1 MPGEIG
7 KGKGGFRPGT
17 AFAHR
22 AAKNGAFANTKDA
35 HMPTAKSIFQA
46 WGDRARQAE
55 YDEFLGPA
63 PADKHLIQLT
73 HVIPG
78 KHLLPPELDAPG
90 ALDDIRRQY
99 GVYITRVRPNVL
111 DLRCESIGRL
121 QQALQAVNWALRDM
135 RLSNEH
141 ASVRFLVQRPTNAI
155 VSDMIAV
162 ELGKRPT
169 FLSPSPYL
177 VSNMSSMNGH
187 LPQLAS
193 EMAASA
199 EGLMVVNKNMT
210 FRINFGHL
218 IIGKKKKGSEDEVSI
233 GNFSKLMDMYSVRG
247 GASFEPKLPNPE
259 RAEKILQFLL
269 KPEQHVCRALKDVE
283 RTCEVTVVTEDQEIK
298 ANANCIPGQ
307 NMKLSMVRATKPEA
321 WGRLNWTVV
330 APDMKYDW
338 NFRIDAWDK
347 VDVPAGFKDLTQK
360 VCLSACNKEALLAV
374 PTVNTARLAALED
387 EIKQIR
393 VKSSARFPFRDT
405 SYVLEISVTKTVN
418 GFRAAGGPEVT
429 WSAELYAPHWEE
441 SVNHMSGGRKV
452 WGEGLENIWT
462 DEGHDLKS
470 RLGGFC
476 RVILEVQALLNRA
489 DASASS
495 ASQ

>member
-7 KGKGGFRPGT
+7 KGKGGFRPGMAPAPRT
-17 AFAHR
+17 TKH
-22 AAKNGAFANTKDA
+22 NSFANTKGD
-35 HMPTAKSIFQA
+35 HMPTAKSIFQT
-46 WGDRARQAE
+46 WGNQARQAE

-78 KHLLPPELDAPG
+78 KHLLPPELDEPG
-90 ALDDIRRQY
+90 ALDGIRRQY
-99 GVYITRVRPNVL
+99 GVYITRVKPNVL

-121 QQALQAVNWALRDM
+121 QEALRAINWALRDM

-155 VSDMIAV
+155 ISDMISV
-162 ELGKRPT
+162 ELGKRPA
-169 FLSPSPYL
+169 FLSPSPSL
-177 VSNMSSMNGH
+177 VSNMSSMNDH

-193 EMAASA
+193 DMAISA
-199 EGLMVVNKNMT
+199 EGLMGVSKNMT

-218 IIGKKKKGSEDEVSI
+218 TIGKKKKGSEDEVSI
-233 GNFSKLMDMYSVRG
+233 GNFTKLMDMYSVRG
-247 GASFEPKLPNPE
+247 GASFEPRLPNAE
-259 RAEKILQFLL
+259 RAEKILQFLV
-269 KPEQHVCRALKDVE
+269 KAEQHVCRALKDVE
-283 RTCEVTVVTEDQEIK
+283 RTCEFTVVTEDQEIK

-307 NMKLSMVRATKPEA
+307 NMKLSMVRATRPEA

-330 APDMKYDW
+330 APDMLYDW
-338 NFRIDAWDK
+338 NFRVDAWDK
-347 VDVPAGFKDLTQK
+347 VDVATGFKDLAQK
-360 VCLSACNKEALLAV
+360 VCLTANVNKEALLAV
-374 PTVNTARLAALED
+374 PTVNTAKLAALED

-393 VKSSARFPFRDT
+393 VKSAARFPYKDS

-429 WSAELYAPHWEE
+429 WSVELYAPHWEE

-476 RVILEVQALLNRA
+476 RVILEVQALLSRA
-489 DASASS
+489 DASA